1 MKNLDNILFEIF
13 GNRNFDMDYIN
24 DIKIALDTL
33 QKYSPIDLK
42 EYSFNIPKFG
52 VDSLEEFT
60 PLTFNEFNNESSS

>member
-13 GNRNFDMDYIN
+13 GNRNFDMNYIN
-24 DIKIALDTL
+24 DMKIALDTL

-42 EYSFNIPKFG
+42 EYTIPKFENT
-52 VDSLEEFT
+52 LEES